1 MELGDD
7 LGHLTSFYPLIIHL
21 CSKGFIPY
29 CIVKNLQKTT
39 DFNWPEQVV
48 FLQAPIYL
56 SAQPST
62 PVYSFSDILL
72 YKGYKSINDI
82 TCMASAWNKLYK
94 LIKPACV
101 IFDHSPTAL
110 LALKQYQL
118 PKFIYSNSFLT
129 MPVDSPYLNLRSG
142 SILPTDDSLNTSQQV
157 INIINQYLINHQED
171 TINNIGEL
179 YQASQTVLIGYKELD
194 IYRAY
199 RKNECYISSLNADFG
214 FDNQVISTDP
224 NDFYVFSYI
233 KHKAPH
239 SEIAIKTLKELNIK
253 GICYYAGISK
263 EQAKELS
270 TENFLITNKPISIHK
285 IIHQVKAIICHAGK
299 GLVNNAIGYGLP
311 MILMPTQLEQRWTTK
326 TLEKK
331 QCAVGIYREDD
342 DSFAVEKIKKFFS
355 NNHYE
360 DYAKSLA
367 LELQENNQTIDIST
381 FVEKILLAIESYSTS
396 SINH

>member
-1 MELGDD
+1 MEMGDD
-7 LGHLTSFYPLIIHL
+7 LGHLTNFYPLIIQL
-21 CSKGFIPY
+21 CNRGFTPY

-56 SAQPST
+56 SVQPST

-72 YKGYKSINDI
+72 YKGYKSVNGI
-82 TCMASAWNKLYK
+82 TCLASAWNRLYK

-110 LALKQYQL
+110 LALKQYSL
-118 PKFIYSNSFLT
+118 PKFIYSNGFVTL
-129 MPVDSPYLNLRSG
+129 PVDSPSLNLRSG
-142 SILPTDDSLNTSQQV
+142 NVLPANDPLNTSQQV
-157 INIINQYLINHQED
+157 IDIINEYLINHQEHK
-171 TINNIGEL
+171 INTIGEL
-179 YQASQTVLIGYKELD
+179 YQSSQTVLIGYKDLD
-194 IYRAY
+194 MYRTY
-199 RKNECYISSLNADFG
+199 RKNESYISFSNSDFG
-214 FDNQVISTDP
+214 FDDPTTSTDL
-224 NDFYVFSYI
+224 NDSYVFAYI
-233 KHKAPH
+233 KYKAPH